1 MKNIEEANRIIENV
15 IEKFEI
21 PVNFEARRAVLDET
35 KLKEREVLVLG
46 PTEIQ
51 EKIKEFLIASK
62 KIAQE
67 KRSARIT
74 REIIEQAMK
83 VSCPHPWC

>member
-51 EKIKEFLIASK
+51 EKN
-62 KIAQE
+62 
-67 KRSARIT
+67 KRIFD
-74 REIIEQAMK
+74 
-83 VSCPHPWC
+83 CF

>member
-67 KRSARIT
+67 KGVLESQERSLSK
-74 REIIEQAMK
+74 Q
-83 VSCPHPWC
+83 